1 MFMLQVNYHHK
12 YYAILFVNTHDIE
25 AFVAV
30 VETGSIVAAA
40 TRLHLTQPGISRRVQ
55 SLEERLGVAL
65 LERQS
70 KPLKPTAAGRE
81 VYQRG
86 RRVLGSVADLLA
98 GVEPGSEASGEFRLG
113 VAPFVAE
120 LALAQP
126 IDRLRSEFARLALRI
141 TTGWSPS
148 LLTLLESNA
157 IDAAAVVLPDDV
169 MPPATLTTHLLC
181 HQIPLIVAHREAP
194 MRKGSL
200 SLQELATQSWVLS
213 QDGCGIRRSIRHA
226 LDAARLPVDIAV
238 ETYGSELQ
246 LSLVARG
253 VGIGMVMPGALARSA
268 FREQLRVLQVPQFK
282 GGVNTWLAHARAP
295 GRLAAPIE
303 RLRQDMSAMLE
314 AEEQLPL

>member
-1 MFMLQVNYHHK
+1 M
-12 YYAILFVNTHDIE
+12 NTHDIE

-55 SLEERLGVAL
+55 SLEDRLGVAL

-98 GVEPGSEASGEFRLG
+98 GVESGSETSGEFRLG
-113 VAPFVAE
+113 IAPFLAE
-120 LALAQP
+120 LALTQP
-126 IDRLRSEFARLALRI
+126 IDRLRSEFAKLTLRI
-141 TTGWSPS
+141 TTGWSPT
-148 LLTLLESNA
+148 LLMLLESNA

-169 MPPATLTTHLLC
+169 MPPNTLSTHLLS
-181 HQIPLIVAHREAP
+181 HQMPVIVAQREAP
-194 MRKGSL
+194 LRKGRL
-200 SLQELATQSWVLS
+200 SLPELASQAWVLN
-213 QDGCGIRRSIRHA
+213 QDGCGIRRSIRHT
-226 LDAARLPVDIAV
+226 LDAVRLPMVVAV
-238 ETYGSELQ
+238 ETFGTELQ

-268 FREQLRVLQVPQFK
+268 FRDQLRVLQVPEFK
-282 GGVNTWLAHARAP
+282 AGVNTWLVHARTP

-303 RLRQDMSAMLE
+303 RLRQDMSEMLE
-314 AEEQLPL
+314 AEQLLPA

>member
-1 MFMLQVNYHHK
+1 M
-12 YYAILFVNTHDIE
+12 NTHDIE

-55 SLEERLGVAL
+55 SLEDRLGVAL

-113 VAPFVAE
+113 VAPFLAE
-120 LALAQP
+120 LALTHP
-126 IDRLRSEFARLALRI
+126 IDRLRTEFVKLTLRV
-141 TTGWSPS
+141 TTGWSPT
-148 LLTLLESNA
+148 LLALLESNT

-169 MPPATLTTHLLC
+169 MPPGTLTTHLLS
-181 HQIPLIVAHREAP
+181 HQMPLIVAHREAGLS
-194 MRKGSL
+194 KGRL
-200 SLQELATQSWVLS
+200 SLQELASQAWVLN
-213 QDGCGIRRSIRHA
+213 QDGCGIRRSIRNT
-226 LDAARLPVDIAV
+226 LDAARLPVDVAV
-238 ETYGSELQ
+238 ETFGTELQ

-268 FREQLRVLQVPQFK
+268 FRDQLQVLQVPEFK
-282 GGVNTWLAHARAP
+282 AGVNTWLVHARAP

-303 RLRQDMSAMLE
+303 RLRQDMSEMLD
-314 AEEQLPL
+314 AEEHLLV

>member
-1 MFMLQVNYHHK
+1 
-12 YYAILFVNTHDIE
+12 VNTHDIE

-55 SLEERLGVAL
+55 SLEDRLGVAL

-113 VAPFVAE
+113 VAPFLAE
-120 LALAQP
+120 LALTHP
-126 IDRLRSEFARLALRI
+126 IDRLRTEFVKLTLRI
-141 TTGWSPS
+141 TTGWSPT

-169 MPPATLTTHLLC
+169 MPPNTLTTHLLS
-181 HQIPLIVAHREAP
+181 HQLPVIVAQREAGLSEG
-194 MRKGSL
+194 RL
-200 SLQELATQSWVLS
+200 SLQELASQAWILN
-213 QDGCGIRRSIRHA
+213 QDGCGIRRSIRHT
-226 LDAARLPVDIAV
+226 LDAARLPVDVAV
-238 ETYGSELQ
+238 ETFGTELQ

-253 VGIGMVMPGALARSA
+253 IGIGMVMPGALARSA
-268 FREQLRVLQVPQFK
+268 FRAQLRVLQVPEFK
-282 GGVNTWLAHARAP
+282 AGVNTWLVHARAP

-303 RLRQDMSAMLE
+303 RLRRDMSEMLD
-314 AEEQLPL
+314 AEERLLI

>member
-1 MFMLQVNYHHK
+1 M
-12 YYAILFVNTHDIE
+12 NTHDIE

-55 SLEERLGVAL
+55 SLEDRLGVAL

-113 VAPFVAE
+113 VAPFLAE
-120 LALAQP
+120 LALTHP
-126 IDRLRSEFARLALRI
+126 IDRLRAEFAKLTLRI
-141 TTGWSPS
+141 TTGWSPT

-169 MPPATLTTHLLC
+169 MPPNTLTTHLLS
-181 HQIPLIVAHREAP
+181 HQMPVIVAHREAGL
-194 MRKGSL
+194 REGRL
-200 SLQELATQSWVLS
+200 SLQELASQAWVLN

-226 LDAARLPVDIAV
+226 LDAARLPVDVAV
-238 ETYGSELQ
+238 ETFGTELQ

-268 FREQLRVLQVPQFK
+268 FRDQLRVLQVAEFK
-282 GGVNTWLAHARAP
+282 AGVNTWLVHARAP
-295 GRLAAPIE
+295 GRLAAPIA
-303 RLRQDMSAMLE
+303 RLRQDMSEMLD
-314 AEEQLPL
+314 AEEHLLV

>member
-1 MFMLQVNYHHK
+1 M
-12 YYAILFVNTHDIE
+12 NTHDIE

-55 SLEERLGVAL
+55 SLEDRLGVAL

-113 VAPFVAE
+113 VAPFLAE
-120 LALAQP
+120 LALTHP
-126 IDRLRSEFARLALRI
+126 IDRLRTEFAKLTLRI
-141 TTGWSPS
+141 TTGWSPT
-148 LLTLLESNA
+148 LLTLLESNT

-169 MPPATLTTHLLC
+169 MPPSTLTTHLLS
-181 HQIPLIVAHREAP
+181 HQMPVIVAHRDAGLSEG
-194 MRKGSL
+194 RL
-200 SLQELATQSWVLS
+200 SLRELASQAWVLN
-213 QDGCGIRRSIRHA
+213 QDGCGIRRSIRNT
-226 LDAARLPVDIAV
+226 LDAARLPVDVAV
-238 ETYGSELQ
+238 EAFGTELQ

-268 FREQLRVLQVPQFK
+268 FRDQLRVLQVPEFK
-282 GGVNTWLAHARAP
+282 AGVNTWLVHARAP

-303 RLRQDMSAMLE
+303 RLRLDMSEMLD
-314 AEEQLPL
+314 AEERLLV

>member
-1 MFMLQVNYHHK
+1 M
-12 YYAILFVNTHDIE
+12 NTHDIE

-55 SLEERLGVAL
+55 SLEDRLGVAL

-113 VAPFVAE
+113 VAPFLAE
-120 LALAQP
+120 LALTHP
-126 IDRLRSEFARLALRI
+126 IDRLRLEFAKLTLRI
-141 TTGWSPS
+141 TTSWSPT
-148 LLTLLESNA
+148 LLTLLESNT

-169 MPPATLTTHLLC
+169 MPPSTLTTHLLS
-181 HQIPLIVAHREAP
+181 HQMPVIVAHRDAGLSEG
-194 MRKGSL
+194 RL
-200 SLQELATQSWVLS
+200 SLRELASQAWVLN
-213 QDGCGIRRSIRHA
+213 QDGCGIRRSIRNT
-226 LDAARLPVDIAV
+226 LDAARLPVDVAV
-238 ETYGSELQ
+238 EAFGTELQ

-268 FREQLRVLQVPQFK
+268 FRDQLRVLQVPEFK
-282 GGVNTWLAHARAP
+282 AGVNTWLVHARAP

-303 RLRQDMSAMLE
+303 RLRLDMSEMLD
-314 AEEQLPL
+314 AEEPLLV